1 MPLHPPKKRPQLTH
15 FLCLPLTGPKAV
27 PQWQA
32 SLRKFEDDV
41 KGMGDVAT
49 SPVAHPGTNSTFT
62 PHLPFE
68 STSVSAPT
76 SNPVSTSISTSTS
89 ASTHSTTAPSKEN
102 GKGKAKDSDIP
113 VKAIRPLGTLHLT
126 IGVMSLKEEG
136 RLEGAVELL
145 KGIDLGAL
153 LRDAGKKEDGEGVD
167 TTSTSTTLPIS
178 PLPPS
183 QPNKNASPPPL
194 TLSFTGLHS
203 MHSPKSTSFLYTPP
217 TDSNDRLYPFCQ
229 ALRDRFATEGFM
241 VDKERALKLHAT
253 VLNTI
258 YADKVSPSKKLMQ
271 GADGRFGLVKMD
283 VGAVEEKLEEEYQ
296 EHDQEAGEE
305 ELESRPSKPRGKGRS
320 KGKKRIV
327 KFDARGLLERYKEFE
342 WVKDVKIEKVAICE
356 MGAKKVIDGKG
367 VVVGE
372 EYTEVASVSLP

>member
-32 SLRKFEDDV
+32 SLRKFENDV
-41 KGMGDVAT
+41 GGL
-49 SPVAHPGTNSTFT
+49 S
-62 PHLPFE
+62 E
-68 STSVSAPT
+68 STIAHDTSAAGSNSVSASTPAPT
-76 SNPVSTSISTSTS
+76 ST
-89 ASTHSTTAPSKEN
+89 STHSTTAPNKEN
-102 GKGKAKDSDIP
+102 GKGKAKASGIP
-113 VKAIRPLGTLHLT
+113 VKAIRPPGTLHLT
-126 IGVMSLKEEG
+126 IGVMSLKEEE
-136 RLEGAVELL
+136 RLERAVELL
-145 KGIDLGAL
+145 KALDLGAL
-153 LRDAGKKEDGEGVD
+153 LRDADKRDDGGVD

-178 PLPPS
+178 SLPPS

-194 TLSFTGLHS
+194 TLSFTGLQS

-217 TDSNDRLYPFCQ
+217 SDSTGRLYPFCQ

-241 VDKERALKLHAT
+241 VDEERALKLHAT

-271 GADGRFGLVKMD
+271 GADGRFGLVKTD

-356 MGAKKVIDGKG
+356 LGAKKVIDGKG